1 MLRALIIALF
11 ILNSIEGFIK
21 LHLSTSGSNSP
32 LPDNVK
38 DVYDEKR
45 YNLYK
50 AYKKE
55 SGKVELISS
64 IVSFV
69 INLLFLVF
77 NVYATIFNWFNG
89 MNIYLQYLC
98 LTAVIELFTTI
109 IKTPFS
115 YFDTFVIEEKYG
127 MNKTTKNTF
136 FADKIKGFI
145 IGIILSMLITSIM
158 IFFFTKFGVQAI
170 IWTAVVIVVLSL
182 LLSVLVVPLMK
193 IFNKFIPLED
203 GELKD
208 KLIALCDKYHV
219 QVKKI
224 VIKDASRR
232 TTKSNAFCTGL
243 KKKTISIDD
252 NLLNNFTTDEIVAVF
267 AHEFAHAKYKHVLK
281 TLPFSLIRS
290 VLVIVLFG
298 LVISVKDFFTPFGF
312 TEANYYFAMV
322 VLDALVWPFSNLTN
336 IAFNYLSR
344 KHEYQADAFAAKEGY
359 GEALISALKRLVNE
373 SLSEINPHPWIVKT
387 EYSHPTLSQRITAV
401 RENEK

>member
-1 MLRALIIALF
+1 MIRALLIVLF
-11 ILNSIEGFIK
+11 VLNSVYGFFK
-21 LHLSTSGSNSP
+21 LHLATSDTNRP

-55 SGKVELISS
+55 SGKVELASS

-115 YFDTFVIEEKYG
+115 YYDTFTIEEKYG
-127 MNKTTKNTF
+127 MNKTTKRTF
-136 FADKIKGFI
+136 FADKIKSFI
-145 IGIILSMLITSIM
+145 LGIILSMLITSIM
-158 IFFFTKFGVQAI
+158 IFFFSRFGIQAI

-182 LLSVLVVPLMK
+182 LLSTLVVPLMK
-193 IFNKFIPLED
+193 IFNKFTPLED

-208 KLIALCDKYHV
+208 KLLALCDKYHV

-298 LVISVKDFFTPFGF
+298 LVLSVKDFFTPFGF

-322 VLDALVWPFSNLTN
+322 ILDALIWPFSNLTN
-336 IAFNYLSR
+336 TAFNYLSR